1 MRPVPPQAREETPG
15 QTRLGLT
22 PKPGADARP
31 AHPRHASAP
40 VPAARYTDW
49 ALI

>member
-1 MRPVPPQAREETPG
+1 MRPNQPQASDETLG

-31 AHPRHASAP
+31 AHPRHATAP
-40 VPAARYTDW
+40 APAASYSDW